1 MRFAKDFREEP
12 VRKIL
17 HLSGRSSKEKA
28 MWFSQRKR
36 QIGTSS
42 LRRISFAIVDGAH
55 PDFGSALQI
64 GICSAI
70 FTGKQQRRDGALKSV
85 FAERPAPLPGPAGDL
100 GRDPRGCDFIPGTG
114 PVSRTAPSLSALIF
128 DPNMISW

>member
-1 MRFAKDFREEP
+1 M
-12 VRKIL
+12 RKIL

-55 PDFGSALQI
+55 PDLGSALQI

-85 FAERPAPLPGPAGDL
+85 SQSVLHLFLDQRVTSEETHVVATSSQALARF
-100 GRDPRGCDFIPGTG
+100 RGL
-114 PVSRTAPSLSALIF
+114 RRHLS
-128 DPNMISW
+128 P